1 MKWNFKKAALIGL
14 LPLFVGCMTSAREE
28 KLNSEIATL
37 KAKIEKMEKS
47 LQNSGEEAQGDTK
60 RARVDIQNNKGSIE
74 ETKQRLSLQ
83 DGAINELAVKL
94 NRLQEMVGQMGTG
107 TGGAERDTSSSADA
121 ELLMNELQERVTK
134 LELRFAAGGSAG
146 NVKAMKI
153 PSVASLKKTFSKN
166 QRLKK
171 FQKSIS
177 YASQVLAQPE
187 VTQQQKEVALYFRAE
202 AYFHSKKFSNSAV
215 DYSEFIESF
224 PESEYLARA
233 LVLGG
238 DSFFY
243 IGKKDFAVKYY
254 KQCVNKFPESAEAN
268 SSKERIQKIGG

>member
-1 MKWNFKKAALIGL
+1 MD
-14 LPLFVGCMTSAREE
+14 
-28 KLNSEIATL
+28 
-37 KAKIEKMEKS
+37 
-47 LQNSGEEAQGDTK
+47 SGA
-60 RARVDIQNNKGSIE
+60 
-74 ETKQRLSLQ
+74 
-83 DGAINELAVKL
+83 
-94 NRLQEMVGQMGTG
+94 
-107 TGGAERDTSSSADA
+107 GGAERDTSSSADA
-121 ELLMNELQERVTK
+121 ELLVNELQERITK
-134 LELRFAAGGSAG
+134 LELRLAAGGTAS

-153 PSVASLKKTFSKN
+153 PKVAALKKTFSKN

-171 FQKSIS
+171 FKKSIS

-224 PESEYLARA
+224 PQSEYLARA

-243 IGKKDFAVKYY
+243 IGKKDFAIKYY

-268 SSKERIQKIGG
+268 SSKERIKKIGG